1 MKIFVN
7 LITALPFDDLKFF
20 SIYEAINNLK
30 DHRVIHEFVSPAVSS
45 LFWVK
50 IKLNYSLILV
60 CNIFVATTNIVNHKI
75 KSTFL
80 IEIQTYKEA
89 ASEAL
94 NHLEREVLKEF
105 QNLKPQWVL
114 LIFLIAKSFLNW
126 SLIIKS
132 SLFEKKIV
140 LDCSNNNHFFVL
152 SANLKSL
159 MKLLGSEK
167 IQMENFSPAKKHFW
181 KVKCLKLYET
191 IGFLR

>member
-1 MKIFVN
+1 MV
-7 LITALPFDDLKFF
+7 
-20 SIYEAINNLK
+20 
-30 DHRVIHEFVSPAVSS
+30 
-45 LFWVK
+45 
-50 IKLNYSLILV
+50 
-60 CNIFVATTNIVNHKI
+60 
-75 KSTFL
+75 
-80 IEIQTYKEA
+80 EIQTSRES

-94 NHLEREVLKEF
+94 NFLEKEVLKEF

-132 SLFEKKIV
+132 SLLEKKIV
-140 LDCSNNNHFFVL
+140 LDYSNSNHFYVNENLINFYNFWQKKKKV

-191 IGFLR
+191 IGFYY